1 MSSIVSSLGEEKEWR
16 LRGLFPRPVRLHL
29 LYKSSHHGADIST
42 LLSSFDS
49 CGSFVLAVFLQ
60 SGEVRGGFTS
70 KSLKNGSEF
79 IDEEAFLFEIN
90 NNARRF
96 PVNKPARAV
105 QVHFTESA
113 PSSSFTF
120 GSTARS
126 GSSFGLSPG
135 LTSPSSFSTCLVSSS
150 PSTSCSTGFGYF
162 PPSSSAGF
170 VTPSTSC
177 STGFGYFPPSSSA
190 GFVTPSTSCSTGFGY
205 FPPSSS
211 AGFVTPSTSCST
223 GFGSSFAFSSLAQK
237 IPNSSSAPVYLQL
250 YILKPSLLF
259 RNRKSLRENFVSY
272 KLVVETVSQVRALLL
287 GPVGSGKSS
296 LINSI
301 RSTMFKRIMHLPNVG
316 TAAGSFTK
324 KLKSYDI
331 RVEKGGPPT
340 ALSLCDVM
348 AIGDEDFTGLSLSD
362 TRAVIKGHVPE
373 GYQFQSDVPISDKI
387 SGYRAAPT
395 LEDQVHGVLF
405 VLDASKVTS
414 YSTSL
419 RNNLRKLHT
428 TASDMG
434 IPQLIL
440 LTHVDLGLVKLGLC
454 VCTPVSNE
462 NNSSV
467 CIVVMQTPVCLVIS
481 LQMQKAAEL
490 VGLPLSYVVPVKN
503 YMSELSVDRNTDILL
518 LSAVNSIL
526 QAVDDAL
533 EDQYPGG
540 ITVQHTQTTP
550 NSSIGVAEL

>member
-1 MSSIVSSLGEEKEWR
+1 M
-16 LRGLFPRPVRLHL
+16 
-29 LYKSSHHGADIST
+29 Y
-42 LLSSFDS
+42 
-49 CGSFVLAVFLQ
+49 
-60 SGEVRGGFTS
+60 
-70 KSLKNGSEF
+70 
-79 IDEEAFLFEIN
+79 
-90 NNARRF
+90 
-96 PVNKPARAV
+96 VNFSPDLIY
-105 QVHFTESA
+105 
-113 PSSSFTF
+113 SSSSWTEEQ
-120 GSTARS
+120 GVRCLDVELHRVQDV
-126 GSSFGLSPG
+126 GDILPNPWRELSW
-135 LTSPSSFSTCLVSSS
+135 TEE
-150 PSTSCSTGFGYF
+150 
-162 PPSSSAGF
+162 
-170 VTPSTSC
+170 
-177 STGFGYFPPSSSA
+177 
-190 GFVTPSTSCSTGFGY
+190 
-205 FPPSSS
+205 
-211 AGFVTPSTSCST
+211 
-223 GFGSSFAFSSLAQK
+223 
-237 IPNSSSAPVYLQL
+237 
-250 YILKPSLLF
+250 
-259 RNRKSLRENFVSY
+259 NRKSLRENFVSY

-440 LTHVDLGLVKLGLC
+440 LTHVDLVCCAVKED
-454 VCTPVSNE
+454 VKYVY
-462 NNSSV
+462 SSRA
-467 CIVVMQTPVCLVIS
+467 
-481 LQMQKAAEL
+481 LQEKMQKAAEL

>member
-16 LRGLFPRPVRLHL
+16 LRGLFLRPVRLHL

-42 LLSSFDS
+42 LLCSFDS

-79 IDEEAFLFEIN
+79 TDEEAFLFEIN

-113 PSSSFTF
+113 PSSSSLF
-120 GSTARS
+120 GSAAPRSTA
-126 GSSFGLSPG
+126 FGLS
-135 LTSPSSFSTCLVSSS
+135 
-150 PSTSCSTGFGYF
+150 
-162 PPSSSAGF
+162 AGF
-170 VTPSTSC
+170 ALTVMTDD
-177 STGFGYFPPSSSA
+177 GFCLDVGDI
-190 GFVTPSTSCSTGFGY
+190 
-205 FPPSSS
+205 
-211 AGFVTPSTSCST
+211 
-223 GFGSSFAFSSLAQK
+223 L
-237 IPNSSSAPVYLQL
+237 PNPWRELSWTEE
-250 YILKPSLLF
+250 
-259 RNRKSLRENFVSY
+259 NRKRLRENFVSY

-324 KLKSYDI
+324 KVSRKH
-331 RVEKGGPPT
+331 GGPPT

-362 TRAVIKGHVPE
+362 TLAVIKGHVPE

-387 SGYRAAPT
+387 SDYRAAPT
-395 LEDQVHGVLF
+395 LKDQVHGVLF
-405 VLDASKVTS
+405 VLDASKV
-414 YSTSL
+414 L
-419 RNNLRKLHT
+419 MHL
-428 TASDMG
+428 
-434 IPQLIL
+434 Q
-440 LTHVDLGLVKLGLC
+440 GLVKL
-454 VCTPVSNE
+454 
-462 NNSSV
+462 
-467 CIVVMQTPVCLVIS
+467 
-481 LQMQKAAEL
+481 AEL

-518 LSAVNSIL
+518 LSAVNIIL

-533 EDQYPGG
+533 EDQYPEDEK
-540 ITVQHTQTTP
+540 
-550 NSSIGVAEL
+550 ND

>member
-16 LRGLFPRPVRLHL
+16 LRGLFLRPVRLHL

-42 LLSSFDS
+42 LLCSFDS

-79 IDEEAFLFEIN
+79 TDEEAFLFEIN

-113 PSSSFTF
+113 PSSSSLF
-120 GSTARS
+120 GSAAPRSTA
-126 GSSFGLSPG
+126 FGLSA
-135 LTSPSSFSTCLVSSS
+135 
-150 PSTSCSTGFGYF
+150 GFGSPASSGFDPGVAPVFGQASYKKQVIF
-162 PPSSSAGF
+162 GSSSSAQ
-170 VTPSTSC
+170 TH
-177 STGFGYFPPSSSA
+177 PSSPPVSVSFGKA
-190 GFVTPSTSCSTGFGY
+190 LHIYTSDHRMYVNFSPDLTY
-205 FPPSSS
+205 SSS
-211 AGFVTPSTSCST
+211 SWAEEQGVRCLDVELHRVQDV
-223 GFGSSFAFSSLAQK
+223 GDIL
-237 IPNSSSAPVYLQL
+237 PNPWRELSWTEE
-250 YILKPSLLF
+250 
-259 RNRKSLRENFVSY
+259 NRKRLRENFVSY

-362 TRAVIKGHVPE
+362 TLAVIKGHVPE

-387 SGYRAAPT
+387 SDYRAAPT
-395 LEDQVHGVLF
+395 LKDQVHGVLF

-440 LTHVDLGLVKLGLC
+440 LTHVDLVCCAVKED
-454 VCTPVSNE
+454 VKYVY
-462 NNSSV
+462 SSRALQEK
-467 CIVVMQTPVCLVIS
+467 MQE
-481 LQMQKAAEL
+481 AAEL

-518 LSAVNSIL
+518 LSAVNIIL